1 MSINSNLRAFKTARF
16 SKDAKKAKI
25 TDVELCQAI
34 EQVLLSQVDDL
45 GGGVFKKRLNDNLH
59 RSIILAKGGKYW
71 VFEYLFAK
79 KDRSNIEN
87 DELLAFRLLANS
99 YAGLTQLQVN
109 QLLLNGDLWRFAMTT
124 KQKFK
129 SDAFAAI
136 HASAAALQKV
146 GAIDQTTMRQ
156 FDVSC
161 LAVPPTLA
169 PSEIKHIREQ
179 AHVSQ
184 PVFARYLN
192 TSESTVQKWE
202 SGSKQP
208 SGMAL
213 KLLAVVQKH
222 GLGVLA

>member
-1 MSINSNLRAFKTARF
+1 
-16 SKDAKKAKI
+16 
-25 TDVELCQAI
+25 
-34 EQVLLSQVDDL
+34 
-45 GGGVFKKRLNDNLH
+45 
-59 RSIILAKGGKYW
+59 
-71 VFEYLFAK
+71 
-79 KDRSNIEN
+79 
-87 DELLAFRLLANS
+87 
-99 YAGLTQLQVN
+99 
-109 QLLLNGDLWRFAMTT
+109 MTT
-124 KQKFK
+124 KKKFK

-136 HASAAALQKV
+136 QASAAALQKV

-156 FDVSC
+156 FDESC
-161 LAVPPTLA
+161 LVVPSTSA
-169 PSEIKHIREQ
+169 PNEIKHISEQ

-222 GLGVLA
+222 GLGVLS